1 MAEMVTWQSRE
12 HLTTVTARAI
22 RDVLSH
28 LGLFWLLTV
37 KDLKIKYKASAIGLF
52 WSLLNPLLLM
62 IVYTAIFGTIFHNQK
77 PEYPVF
83 ILSGLLAWNFFGT
96 TLPAATVSIV
106 SSANLVRKTRF
117 PTSLLPMSVVLSG
130 FVNFV
135 ISLVLLFGLVAFYRH
150 PLGFSLLALPILLV
164 AQLAFTTGMSL
175 LLSSLNVFFRDV
187 EHFLAIILTVWFFAT
202 PIIYPKEL
210 IQGKSAFGALIL
222 KLNPMSWLVSCY
234 QEVFYGTPESVVRG
248 ATVTYT
254 GSFHTAWPEALPF
267 WGFTLLSLGLLAGG
281 FIVFSKLSRRFVEEV

>member
-1 MAEMVTWQSRE
+1 MVTWESRE
-12 HLTTVTARAI
+12 RLTAVTVRAI
-22 RDVLSH
+22 RDVIRH

-52 WSLLNPLLLM
+52 WSLLNPLLLV
-62 IVYTAIFGTIFHNQK
+62 IVYTAIFGTIFHSQK

-106 SSANLVRKTRF
+106 SNANLIRKTRF

-130 FVNFV
+130 FINFV
-135 ISLVLLFGLVAFYRH
+135 ISLALLFGLVVFYRH
-150 PLGFSLLALPILLV
+150 PLGWSLLALPVLLV
-164 AQLAFTTGMSL
+164 AQLAFTAGLSL

-187 EHFLAIILTVWFFAT
+187 EHFLAILLTVWFFAT
-202 PIIYPKEL
+202 PIIYPREL

-222 KLNPMSWLVSCY
+222 DINPMAWLVSCY
-234 QEVFYGTPESVVRG
+234 QQVFYGIPQSVVRG
-248 ATVTYT
+248 GAVAYT
-254 GSFHTAWPEALPF
+254 GSFQSTWPDALPF
-267 WGFTLLSLGLLAGG
+267 WGFVLLSLALLAGG
-281 FIVFSKLSRRFVEEV
+281 FTVFAKLSRRFVEEV